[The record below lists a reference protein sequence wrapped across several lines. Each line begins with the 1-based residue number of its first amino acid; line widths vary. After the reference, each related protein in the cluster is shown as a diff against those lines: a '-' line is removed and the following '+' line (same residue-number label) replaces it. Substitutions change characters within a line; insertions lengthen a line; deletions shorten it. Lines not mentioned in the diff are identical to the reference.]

1 MHKIAFI
8 FPGQGSQYVGMG
20 KDFFEQYQTCQEV
33 FEKASQK
40 SGVDVQKICF
50 EENDQINITEYT
62 QIAMVA
68 TEVAILRVLQA
79 AGLRPDVTAGL
90 SLGEY
95 AALVAANILEEE
107 DVFELVRKRGIL
119 MQEAVPSGGAMA
131 AVLGL
136 ANELIEEICQQTE
149 GMVTVA
155 NYNCPGQ
162 TVITGEDA
170 AVKRAAEK
178 LLEAGAK
185 RCIFLNVSG
194 PFHSPMLQEAGEK
207 LGEALEKVTVNEITI
222 PYVANCTAEYVT
234 DRNQVKTLLKDQVS
248 SSVKWQQSI
257 ERMLEDGVDTFIEIG
272 PGKTLT
278 GFMKKINKE
287 TMVMNVEK
295 ADDVQK
301 VVDAVR
307 AAMEKG
313 EETRC

>member
-1 MHKIAFI
+1 
-8 FPGQGSQYVGMG
+8 
-20 KDFFEQYQTCQEV
+20 
-33 FEKASQK
+33 
-40 SGVDVQKICF
+40 
-50 EENDQINITEYT
+50 
-62 QIAMVA
+62 
-68 TEVAILRVLQA
+68 
-79 AGLRPDVTAGL
+79 
-90 SLGEY
+90 
-95 AALVAANILEEE
+95 
-107 DVFELVRKRGIL
+107 

-136 ANELIEEICQQTE
+136 ANEHIEEICQQTE

-155 NYNCPGQ
+155 NFNCPGQ
-162 TVITGEDA
+162 TVITGENA

-194 PFHSPMLQEAGEK
+194 PFHSPMLREAGEK
-207 LGEALEKVTVNEITI
+207 LGAALEKVTVNEITI

-257 ERMLEDGVDTFIEIG
+257 ESMLEDGVDTFIEIG

-278 GFMKKINKE
+278 GFMKKISKE
-287 TMVMNVEK
+287 TLVMNVEK
-295 ADDVQK
+295 VEDVQK
-301 VVDAVR
+301 VVEAVK
-307 AAMEKG
+307 AIIG

>member
-8 FPGQGSQYVGMG
+8 FPGQGSQYIGMG

-40 SGVDVQKICF
+40 SGVDVKKICF

-79 AGLRPDVTAGL
+79 AGLQPDVTAGL

-95 AALVAANILEEE
+95 AALVAADILEEE

-136 ANELIEEICQQTE
+136 ANEHIEEICQQTE

-155 NYNCPGQ
+155 NFNCPGQ
-162 TVITGEDA
+162 TVITGENA

-194 PFHSPMLQEAGEK
+194 PFHSPMLREAGEK

-257 ERMLEDGVDTFIEIG
+257 ESMLEDGVDTFIEIG

-278 GFMKKINKE
+278 GFMKKISKE
-287 TMVMNVEK
+287 TLVMNVEK
-295 ADDVQK
+295 VEDVQK
-301 VVDAVR
+301 VVEAVK
-307 AAMEKG
+307 AIIG

>member
-8 FPGQGSQYVGMG
+8 FPGQGSQYFGMG

-257 ERMLEDGVDTFIEIG
+257 ERMLEDGVDIFIEIG